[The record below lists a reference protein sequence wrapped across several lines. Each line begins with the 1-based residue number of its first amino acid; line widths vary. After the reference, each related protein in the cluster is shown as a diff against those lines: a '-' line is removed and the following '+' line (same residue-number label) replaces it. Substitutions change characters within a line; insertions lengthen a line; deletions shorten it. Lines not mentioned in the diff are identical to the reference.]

1 MKEYFEK
8 RLSSQKPINGYGRV
22 ESAILTENNI
32 TDDKKMR
39 ESFPDMFGKKSWLT
53 KFIAE
58 EMSPVGN
65 WEKFVSFVKEH
76 KGDSFCI
83 IGDYDADG
91 VMATTIMKLALLTY
105 GVAKVHHVIPDRLND
120 GYGIR
125 NKHVDRALE
134 LGARVIITV
143 DNGITANSTI
153 DYAKSKGL
161 IVLVTDHH
169 IPDYNDLPRAD
180 VLVNPHLTAATEKM
194 ENICGA
200 FVAFKLAT
208 KLLDIKN
215 REQEF
220 IIKDMALFAAVAT
233 ISDVMPMV
241 GENRLLVKHVL
252 DNVNFIKNR
261 GIWGGRTLKF
271 LAGFGV
277 RRAIKDEESL
287 INEDTF
293 GFLVGPTINASGR
306 VNGETEG
313 IVDDI
318 INSAEYGNFIDGY
331 SEINRERQ
339 NKTKEIFKEHRVSDD
354 PIGFM
359 IIDSDKYDYP
369 IGGLIGLVA
378 NRIADIEQKPAFV
391 GTKKDGKISFSC
403 RSVPGYSLHE
413 GLSRFH
419 EKYPD
424 STVDG
429 GGHDG
434 AIGVRTSSEEE
445 VKMLKEHFIED
456 FKKYSGIE
464 RQNVY
469 VFESEFIDEIFAA
482 HRTFA
487 PFGQMFQKLK
497 FVHTGLVKDISSE
510 EYLIQVDD
518 IWFKTFIKKENLP
531 RVGDTVK
538 IVFSVSQDS
547 SKFDD
552 FKIDRI
558 EAI

>member
-1 MKEYFEK
+1 MKEYVEK
-8 RLSSQKPINGYGRV
+8 KISSQQSLMGHGRV
-22 ESAILTENNI
+22 ESAILEENGI
-32 TDDKKMR
+32 TSNDKMN
-39 ESFPDMFGKKSWLT
+39 EYFPDLFGKKSWLT
-53 KFIAE
+53 KFISE

-65 WEKFVSFVKEH
+65 WEAFVSFIREH
-76 KGDSFCI
+76 KSESFCV

-91 VMATTIMKLALLTY
+91 VMATTIMKLALLTF
-105 GVAKVHHVIPDRLND
+105 GVSSVHHVIPDRLND

-125 NKHVDRALE
+125 DKHVDRAIE
-134 LGARVIITV
+134 LGAKVIITV

-161 IVLVTDHH
+161 YVLVTDHH
-169 IPDYNDLPRAD
+169 IPEMNNLPRAD

-208 KLLDIKN
+208 KMLDIKN
-215 REQEF
+215 RDHEF
-220 IIKDMALFAAVAT
+220 IIKDMALFASVAT
-233 ISDVMPMV
+233 VSDVMPMF
-241 GENRLLVKHVL
+241 GENRLLLKYTL
-252 DNVNFIKNR
+252 DNVNFVKNR

-271 LAGFGV
+271 LSGFGV
-277 RRAIKDEESL
+277 RRAIKDGDAL

-318 INSAEYGNFIDGY
+318 INSVEYGNFIDGY

-339 NKTKEIFKEHRVSDD
+339 TKTKEIFKEHKISDD

-359 IIDSDKYDYP
+359 VIDHSKYSYP

-378 NRIADIEQKPAFV
+378 NRVADIEQKPAFI

-413 GLSRFH
+413 GLTRFH

-424 STVDG
+424 STVEG
-429 GGHDG
+429 GGHNG
-434 AIGVRTSSEEE
+434 AIGIRTSSEVE
-445 VKMLKEHFIED
+445 VNLLKEHFIED

-469 VFESEFIDEIFAA
+469 VFERDFMDEIFAA
-482 HRTFA
+482 HRTFS

-497 FVHTGLVKDISSE
+497 FTHTGIVRDISAE
-510 EYLIQVDD
+510 EYLIQIDD
-518 IWFKTFIKKENLP
+518 IWFKTYIKKEDLP
-531 RVGDTVK
+531 KVGETTK
-538 IVFSVSQDS
+538 IIFSVSQDS

-552 FKIDRI
+552 FKIDKI
-558 EAI
+558 DSL